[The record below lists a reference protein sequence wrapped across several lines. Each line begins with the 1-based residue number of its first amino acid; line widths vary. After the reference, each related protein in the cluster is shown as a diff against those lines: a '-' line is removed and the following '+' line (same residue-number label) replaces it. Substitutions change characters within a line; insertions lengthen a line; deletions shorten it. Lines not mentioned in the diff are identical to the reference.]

1 MGSRRLEHENIEA
14 KADPLNKTACGPSRS
29 LALFRRNFYTARM
42 NVPAFCRFRIRF
54 IFLITVV
61 VLSAIPMRAADKV
74 IVLKAARL
82 FDGKSKTL
90 AQNGVVII
98 QGNKIVDAGSNVPA
112 PPDAQ
117 VVDLG
122 DATLSPGF
130 MDGHTHLTLDF
141 SGNYNERRLKE
152 VDLNVSEQ
160 AIIATRYARA
170 TVEAGFT
177 TVRDL
182 GSRFVGSKEFVDVA
196 LRNSINKGM
205 IVGPR
210 MLVAT
215 FGIGATGGHFDP
227 TSGFRDMLFGREPD
241 SSDGIADGPDAI
253 RKAVRFEVKNG
264 ADVIKGAVSGGVLSL
279 ADEVDTPQ
287 LTPAEMA
294 ALVDESHRLRKKVA
308 VHCHGDQAA
317 REAIEAG
324 VDSIEHGS
332 FMKPETLTR
341 MKNKGVFLTP
351 TLMATEWIM
360 SKLENYPPALQAKA
374 KAAAAA
380 RSDMFRNA
388 VRIGVKIS
396 FGTDAAVYP
405 HGQNAK
411 EFKLMVDLGMS
422 AIDALKSA
430 TASDAELFGIAQKTG
445 ALEKGKLA
453 DIIAMPGD
461 PLADITATERVFFV
475 MKEGKIIR
483 NGPIIQHATKITE
496 PAEVG
501 EPAD

>member
-1 MGSRRLEHENIEA
+1 
-14 KADPLNKTACGPSRS
+14 
-29 LALFRRNFYTARM
+29 M
-42 NVPAFCRFRIRF
+42 NVPALARFP
-54 IFLITVV
+54 FLLLFFAV
-61 VLSAIPMRAADKV
+61 SAMGAQTPEKV
-74 IVLKAARL
+74 IVLKGARL
-82 FDGKSKTL
+82 FDGKSKAL
-90 AQNGVVII
+90 VQNGVVIV
-98 QGNKIVDAGSNVPA
+98 QGNKIVDAGSNL
-112 PPDAQ
+112 PPPGDAQ
-117 VVDLG
+117 VIDLG
-122 DATLSPGF
+122 DVTLSPGF

-141 SGNYNERRLKE
+141 SGNYNERRLRE
-152 VDLNVSEQ
+152 IDENVSEH
-160 AIIATRYARA
+160 AIAATRYARA

-196 LRNSINKGM
+196 LRNSINKGV

-227 TSGFRDMLFGREPD
+227 TSGYRDMLFGREPD
-241 SSDGIADGPDAI
+241 YSEGIADGPDAI

-264 ADVIKGAVSGGVLSL
+264 ADVIKAAVSGGVLSL

-294 ALVDESHRLRKKVA
+294 ALVDETHRLRKKVA

-317 REAIEAG
+317 KEAIEAG

-332 FMKPETLTR
+332 FMKPETLTL
-341 MKNKGVFLTP
+341 MKNKGTYLTP

-360 SKLENYPPALQAKA
+360 SKIDNYPPALQAKA
-374 KAAAAA
+374 KAAGAA

-388 VRIGVKIS
+388 VKMGIKIS
-396 FGTDAAVYP
+396 FGTDAAVFP

-411 EFKLMVDLGMS
+411 EFKLMVDLGMQP
-422 AIDALKSA
+422 IDALKTA
-430 TASDAELFGIAQKTG
+430 TGNAADLFGIAQKTG
-445 ALEKGKLA
+445 TLEKGKLA
-453 DIIAMPGD
+453 DVIAMPGD
-461 PLADITATERVFFV
+461 PTVDITATERVSFV

-483 NGPIIQHATKITE
+483 NGPPSVPPVAVSADVDPEI
-496 PAEVG
+496 
-501 EPAD
+501 PAD

>member
-1 MGSRRLEHENIEA
+1 
-14 KADPLNKTACGPSRS
+14 
-29 LALFRRNFYTARM
+29 M
-42 NVPAFCRFRIRF
+42 NVSAFHRFCSRLSF
-54 IFLITVV
+54 TLLVLIGRA
-61 VLSAIPMRAADKV
+61 LSTHAADKV

-90 AQNGVVII
+90 AQNGVVIV
-98 QGNKIVDAGSNVPA
+98 QGNKIVDAGSNLPA
-112 PPDAQ
+112 PADAQ
-117 VVDLG
+117 VIDLG

-160 AIIATRYARA
+160 AILATRYARA

-196 LRNSINKGM
+196 LRNSINKGVV
-205 IVGPR
+205 VGPR

-215 FGIGATGGHFDP
+215 FGIGATGGHFDA

-241 SSDGIADGPDAI
+241 FSEGIADGPDAI

-264 ADVIKGAVSGGVLSL
+264 ADVIKAAVSGGVLSL

-287 LTPAEMA
+287 FTPAEMA
-294 ALVDESHRLRKKVA
+294 ALVDETHRLRKKVA

-332 FMKPETLTR
+332 FLKPETLQL
-341 MKNKGVFLTP
+341 MKTKGTYLVP

-360 SKLENYPPALQAKA
+360 SKIDNYPPALQAKA
-374 KAAAAA
+374 KAAGAA
-380 RSDMFRNA
+380 RSDMLRNA
-388 VRIGVKIS
+388 VKMGIKVS
-396 FGTDAAVYP
+396 FGTDAAVFP

-411 EFKLMVDLGMS
+411 EFKDR
-422 AIDALKSA
+422 KSTRLNSSHVEISYA
-430 TASDAELFGIAQKTG
+430 
-445 ALEKGKLA
+445 
-453 DIIAMPGD
+453 
-461 PLADITATERVFFV
+461 VF
-475 MKEGKIIR
+475 
-483 NGPIIQHATKITE
+483 
-496 PAEVG
+496 
-501 EPAD
+501 

>member
-1 MGSRRLEHENIEA
+1 M
-14 KADPLNKTACGPSRS
+14 K
-29 LALFRRNFYTARM
+29 
-42 NVPAFCRFRIRF
+42 
-54 IFLITVV
+54 ITSC
-61 VLSAIPMRAADKV
+61 VLVILLCLGIAAQAADQT
-74 IVLKAARL
+74 IALKAARL
-82 FDGKSKTL
+82 FDGKSNAL
-90 AQNGVVII
+90 VQNAVVIV
-98 QGNKIVDAGSNVPA
+98 QGDKIVDAGSNLPI
-112 PPDAQ
+112 PSGAQ
-117 VVDLG
+117 MIDLG
-122 DATLSPGF
+122 DATLAPGF
-130 MDGHTHLTLDF
+130 MDAHTHLTADF
-141 SGNYNERRLKE
+141 SGNYNERRLQQL
-152 VDLNVSEQ
+152 DLNVSEH
-160 AIIATRYARA
+160 AIRATAFARA

-182 GSRFVGSKEFVDVA
+182 GSRFVASREFVDVA
-196 LRNSINKGM
+196 LRNSINKGV

-215 FGIGATGGHFDP
+215 KGIGATGGHFDP
-227 TSGFRDMLFGREPD
+227 TGGFRDFLFGREPD
-241 SSDGIADGPDAI
+241 YTDGIANGPDEI

-264 ADVIKGAVSGGVLSL
+264 ADVIKAAVSGGVLSL

-332 FMKPETLTR
+332 FMKPETLTM
-341 MKNKGVFLTP
+341 MKKKGAFLTP
-351 TLMATEWIM
+351 TLMASEWIM
-360 SKLENYPPALQAKA
+360 GKLDNYPPVLQAKA
-374 KAAAAA
+374 KAATAA
-380 RSDMFRNA
+380 RSEMFRNA
-388 VRIGVKIS
+388 VKMGIKIS

-422 AIDALKSA
+422 AVDALKSA
-430 TASDAELFGIAQKTG
+430 TANDAELLGIGQKVGT
-445 ALEKGKLA
+445 LEKGKLA

-461 PLADITATERVFFV
+461 PTSDITATERVTFV

-483 NGPIIQHATKITE
+483 QGPRTAQGTVKATIMPDVSE
-496 PAEVG
+496 PV
-501 EPAD
+501 D

>member
-1 MGSRRLEHENIEA
+1 MRSTSRI
-14 KADPLNKTACGPSRS
+14 
-29 LALFRRNFYTARM
+29 LA
-42 NVPAFCRFRIRF
+42 
-54 IFLITVV
+54 IFLCFGV
-61 VLSAIPMRAADKV
+61 AAQAADQI
-74 IVLKAARL
+74 IVLKAERM

-90 AQNGVVII
+90 VQNGVVIV
-98 QGNKIVDAGSNVPA
+98 QGNAIVDVGSNLPT
-112 PPDAQ
+112 PSGAQ
-117 VVDLG
+117 VIDLG
-122 DATLSPGF
+122 DATLAPGF
-130 MDGHTHLTLDF
+130 MDAHTHLTLDY
-141 SGNYNERRLKE
+141 SGDYNVRRLHE
-152 VDLNVSEQ
+152 LDLNVSEQ
-160 AIIATRYARA
+160 AIRATIFARA

-182 GSRFVGSKEFVDVA
+182 GSRVVGSREFVDVA
-196 LRNSINKGM
+196 LRNSINKGV

-215 FGIGATGGHFDP
+215 KGIGATGGHFDP
-227 TSGFRDMLFGREPD
+227 TSGFRDFLFGREPD
-241 SSDGIADGPDAI
+241 YSDGIADGPEEI

-341 MKNKGVFLTP
+341 MKNKGTFLTP

-360 SKLENYPPALQAKA
+360 SKLDNYPPALQAKA
-374 KAAAAA
+374 KAAGAA
-380 RSDMFRNA
+380 RSDMFRSA
-388 VRIGVKIS
+388 VKMGVKIS
-396 FGTDAAVYP
+396 FGTDAAVFP

-411 EFKLMVDLGMS
+411 EFKLMVDLGMTP
-422 AIDALKSA
+422 IDALKSA
-430 TASDAELFGIAQKTG
+430 TANDAELLGIAQKVGT
-445 ALEKGKLA
+445 LEKGKLA

-461 PLADITATERVFFV
+461 PASDITATERVFFV
-475 MKEGKIIR
+475 MKEGKIVR
-483 NGPIIQHATKITE
+483 NGPPIVSTDAKPTE
-496 PAEVG
+496 PADVVA
-501 EPAD
+501 PVD

>member
-1 MGSRRLEHENIEA
+1 MKITSRICLI
-14 KADPLNKTACGPSRS
+14 LLCFGVS
-29 LALFRRNFYTARM
+29 AL
-42 NVPAFCRFRIRF
+42 
-54 IFLITVV
+54 
-61 VLSAIPMRAADKV
+61 AADQSV
-74 IVLKAARL
+74 VLKAARM
-82 FDGKSKTL
+82 FDGKSNAL
-90 AQNGVVII
+90 VQNAVVIV
-98 QGNKIVDAGSNVPA
+98 QGDKIVDAGSNLPI
-112 PPDAQ
+112 PSGAQ

-130 MDGHTHLTLDF
+130 MDAHTHLTADF
-141 SGNYNERRLKE
+141 SGNYNERRLQE

-160 AIIATRYARA
+160 AIRATAFARA

-182 GSRFVGSKEFVDVA
+182 GSRFVGSREFVDVA
-196 LRNSINKGM
+196 LRNSINKGVV
-205 IVGPR
+205 VGPR

-215 FGIGATGGHFDP
+215 KGIGATGGHFDP
-227 TSGFRDMLFGREPD
+227 TSGFRDFLFGREPD
-241 SSDGIADGPDAI
+241 YTDGIADGPDEI

-264 ADVIKGAVSGGVLSL
+264 ADVIKAAVSGGVLSL

-317 REAIEAG
+317 HDAIEAG

-332 FMKPETLTR
+332 FMKPETLTI
-341 MKNKGVFLTP
+341 MKKKGTFLTP
-351 TLMATEWIM
+351 TLLASDWIM
-360 SKLENYPPALQAKA
+360 KKIDNYPPALQLKA
-374 KAAAAA
+374 KEATAA
-380 RSDMFRNA
+380 RSEMFRNA
-388 VRIGVKIS
+388 VKMGIKIS

-411 EFKLMVDLGMS
+411 EFKLMVDLGMTP
-422 AIDALKSA
+422 IDALKSA
-430 TASDAELFGIAQKTG
+430 MANDADLLGIGQKVGT
-445 ALEKGKLA
+445 LEKGKFA

-461 PLADITATERVFFV
+461 PTSDITATERVSFV

-483 NGPIIQHATKITE
+483 RGTGTLQGTGESAT
-496 PAEVG
+496 
-501 EPAD
+501 PADVGAPVD

>member
-1 MGSRRLEHENIEA
+1 
-14 KADPLNKTACGPSRS
+14 
-29 LALFRRNFYTARM
+29 M
-42 NVPAFCRFRIRF
+42 NVFAFYRFCSRLSFTILV
-54 IFLITVV
+54 LI
-61 VLSAIPMRAADKV
+61 SCAISIHAADKI

-90 AQNGVVII
+90 AQNGVVIV
-98 QGNKIVDAGSNVPA
+98 QGNNIVDAGSNLPA

-117 VVDLG
+117 VIDLG

-170 TVEAGFT
+170 TLEAGFT

-196 LRNSINKGM
+196 LRNSINKGV

-215 FGIGATGGHFDP
+215 YGIGATGGHFDP
-227 TSGFRDMLFGREPD
+227 TSGFRDMLFGHEPD
-241 SSDGIADGPDAI
+241 FSQGIADGPDAI

-264 ADVIKGAVSGGVLSL
+264 ADVIKAAVSGGVLSL

-317 REAIEAG
+317 KEAIEAG

-332 FMKPETLTR
+332 FMKPETLTL
-341 MKNKGVFLTP
+341 MKNKGTYLTP

-360 SKLENYPPALQAKA
+360 SKIDNYPPALQAKA

-388 VRIGVKIS
+388 VKMGVKVS
-396 FGTDAAVYP
+396 FGTDAAVFP

-411 EFKLMVDLGMS
+411 EFKLMVNLGMQPM
-422 AIDALKSA
+422 DALRAA
-430 TASDAELFGIAQKTG
+430 TGNAADLFGIAQKTG
-445 ALEKGKLA
+445 TLEKGKFA
-453 DIIAMPGD
+453 DVIAMPGD
-461 PLADITATERVFFV
+461 PTADITATERVSFV

-483 NGPIIQHATKITE
+483 NGPPSAPPVAVSADAE
-496 PAEVG
+496 PEI
-501 EPAD
+501 PAD